1 MSCKL
6 KKHVWMMD
14 TFCPYRL
21 GEVCSHVA
29 ALLFKI
35 EAACK
40 LGYNNPFCTSQPCLW
55 NKSYVDKVE

>member
-1 MSCKL
+1 
-6 KKHVWMMD
+6 MD

-35 EAACK
+35 EAACR
-40 LGYNNPFCTSQPCLW
+40 LGFNNPSCTSQPCLW

>member
-1 MSCKL
+1 
-6 KKHVWMMD
+6 MD

-35 EAACK
+35 YAACRTIH
-40 LGYNNPFCTSQPCLW
+40 LAHLSHAFGTRVMLIR
-55 NKSYVDKVE
+55 